1 MLVSL
6 EWLKDYVSTQDLVPE
21 ELAEKITRS
30 GIEVDAVIDRANGMD
45 KVVVG
50 HVVSK
55 EKHPEAD
62 KLNICQVDVGEAEPQ
77 QIICGAPNVDAGQK
91 VIVARPGAHLPGG
104 IKIKK
109 AKLRGHESNG
119 MICSLQELGVE
130 GKLVPK
136 AYAEGIY
143 VLPADAE
150 VGADAL
156 ALLGLRDTVLELG
169 LTPNRSDALS
179 MLGVA
184 YEVGAILSEEVKYP
198 EIAYNTSSEKAQDVL
213 KLRVEDLQANPMY
226 VAKVVK
232 NVKIAESPMWLQH
245 RLMAAGVRPHN
256 NVVDVTNYVLMEYGQ
271 PLHAFD
277 YDSLAT
283 GEIVVRKATEGEK
296 ITTLDEQE
304 RTLKATDLVITNGKE
319 PVAIAGVM
327 GGANSEVTETTTTV
341 VIESAYFDGLTVRQ
355 TSRNLGLRSDASAR
369 FEKGV
374 DQNRVVPAAE
384 RAVALLAE
392 LAGGEVLEGICIVDE
407 LDKTPARVVV
417 SPDFINERLGMKI
430 SLEDMLSILER
441 LKFGVEAANGLL
453 IIDAPTRRQDI
464 KIEED
469 IVEEI
474 ARLYGYDEI
483 PMTLLEG
490 ANQVGSLTPYQA
502 NRRVVRNYM
511 EGAGLYQAVTYSLT
525 SEALSQR
532 FALKAASVTR
542 LLMPMSEERSTL
554 RQSLIPHLIE
564 AAAYNVARKADSV
577 ALYEVGSVF
586 LGQSAVG
593 QPFEEEHV
601 AAVLTGKWLDHAWQG
616 EKKGVDFFVLK
627 GIIEGVVN
635 KLGLGNRIS
644 FVKAQVDGLHPG
656 RTASILLDGEQ
667 VGIIGGLH
675 PAEQKTWGVKDTY
688 VMEMN
693 LVALLDATA
702 NEAPLGYQ
710 PVPRFPAMSRD
721 IALVMDSATAAG
733 EVVAVIHSAGVKLLK
748 DIRVFDVYEG
758 EKMEAGK
765 KSVAF
770 SLTYFDPER
779 TLTDD
784 EVVAA
789 HNKVLK
795 AIATIEGTEV
805 R

>member
-6 EWLKDYVSTQDLVPE
+6 EWLKDYVNTQDLAPE

-30 GIEVDAVIDRANGMD
+30 GIEVDAVIDRASGMD

-119 MICSLQELGVE
+119 MICSLQELGIE

-150 VGADAL
+150 PGSDAL

-198 EIAYNTSSEKAQDVL
+198 EISYSTSSEKAEDVL

-232 NVKIAESPMWLQH
+232 NVKVAESPMWLQH

-256 NVVDVTNYVLMEYGQ
+256 NVVDVTNYILMEYGQ

-283 GEIVVRKATEGEK
+283 GEIVVRKATEGET
-296 ITTLDEQE
+296 ITTLDDQE
-304 RTLKATDLVITNGKE
+304 RTLKASDLVITNGKE
-319 PVAIAGVM
+319 PVAIAGIM

-355 TSRNLGLRSDASAR
+355 TSRELGLRSDASAR

-374 DQNRVVPAAE
+374 DPNRVLPAAE
-384 RAVALLAE
+384 RAAALLAE
-392 LAGGEVLEGICIVDE
+392 LAGGEVLEGTCIVDE

-430 SLEDMLSILER
+430 SLEEMLTILER
-441 LKFGVEAANGLL
+441 LKFDVEAANGML

-483 PMTLLEG
+483 PMTLPEG
-490 ANQVGSLTPYQA
+490 AQVGRLTPYQEK
-502 NRRVVRNYM
+502 RRVVRNFM
-511 EGAGLYQAVTYSLT
+511 ESAGLYQAVTYSLT

-532 FALKAASVTR
+532 FALKAEPVTR

-564 AAAYNVARKADSV
+564 AAAYNVARRADSV

-586 LGQSAVG
+586 LGKTSEEL
-593 QPFEEEHV
+593 PYEEEHV

-616 EKKGVDFFVLK
+616 EKKAVDFFVLK
-627 GIIEGVVN
+627 GVIEGVVG
-635 KLGLGNRIS
+635 KLGLGERIS
-644 FVKAQVDGLHPG
+644 FVKAEVDGLHPG

-675 PAEQKTWGVKDTY
+675 PAEEKAWGVKDTY

-693 LVALLDATA
+693 LVALLAA
-702 NEAPLGYQ
+702 SSNEAPLGYT

-721 IALVMDSATAAG
+721 IALVLDRATAAG
-733 EVVAVIHSAGVKLLK
+733 EVVSAIRAAKVKLLK
-748 DIRVFDVYEG
+748 DIRIFDVYEG
-758 EKMEAGK
+758 DKMEVGK

-779 TLTDD
+779 TLTDE

>member
-6 EWLKDYVSTQDLVPE
+6 EWLKDYVNTQDLASEV
-21 ELAEKITRS
+21 LAEKITRS
-30 GIEVDAVIDRANGMD
+30 GIEVDAVIDRASGME

-62 KLNICQVDVGEAEPQ
+62 KLNICQVDVGEAELQ

-143 VLPADAE
+143 VLPADATP
-150 VGADAL
+150 GADAL
-156 ALLGLRDTVLELG
+156 ELLGLRDTVLELG

-198 EIAYNTSSEKAQDVL
+198 EISYSTSSEKAEDVL
-213 KLRVEDLQANPMY
+213 KLRVEDAQANPMY

-256 NVVDVTNYVLMEYGQ
+256 NVVDVTNYILMEYGQ

-277 YDSLAT
+277 YDALAT

-296 ITTLDEQE
+296 ITTLDDQE
-304 RTLKATDLVITNGKE
+304 RTLKASDLVITNGKE

-327 GGANSEVTETTTTV
+327 GGANSEVTDNTTTV

-355 TSRNLGLRSDASAR
+355 TSRDLGLRSDASAR

-374 DQNRVVPAAE
+374 DPNRVIPAAE
-384 RAVALLAE
+384 RAAALLAE
-392 LAGGEVLEGICIVDE
+392 LAGGEVLEGTCIVDE
-407 LDKTPARVVV
+407 LDKSPARVVV

-430 SLEDMLSILER
+430 SLEDMLSILNR

-453 IIDAPTRRQDI
+453 IIDVPTRRQDI

-483 PMTLLEG
+483 PMTLPEG
-490 ANQVGSLTPYQA
+490 AQVGRLTPYQEK
-502 NRRVVRNYM
+502 RRVVRNFM

-525 SEALSQR
+525 SDALSQR
-532 FALKAASVTR
+532 FALKAEPVTR

-564 AAAYNVARKADSV
+564 AAAYNVARKADNV
-577 ALYEVGSVF
+577 ALYEIGSVF
-586 LGQSAVG
+586 LGQTAEEL
-593 QPFEEEHV
+593 PFEEEHV
-601 AAVLTGKWLDHAWQG
+601 AAVLTGKWVDHAWQG
-616 EKKGVDFFVLK
+616 EHKAVDFFVLK
-627 GIIEGVVN
+627 GIVEGVIG
-635 KLGLGNRIS
+635 KLGLSERIS
-644 FVKAQVDGLHPG
+644 FAKAEVDGLHPG

-675 PAEQKTWGVKDTY
+675 PAEEKAWGVKETY

-693 LVALLDATA
+693 LVALLEASS
-702 NEAPLGYQ
+702 NEAPLGYT

-721 IALVMDSATAAG
+721 IALVLDRATAAG
-733 EVVAVIHSAGVKLLK
+733 EVVSVIRAANVKLLK

-779 TLTDD
+779 TLTDE

>member
-6 EWLKDYVSTQDLVPE
+6 EWLKDYVNTQDLAPE
-21 ELAEKITRS
+21 QLAEKITRS

-50 HVVSK
+50 YVVSK

-62 KLNICQVDVGEAEPQ
+62 KLNICQVDVGETEPQ

-119 MICSLQELGVE
+119 MICSLQELGIE
-130 GKLVPK
+130 GKLVAK
-136 AYAEGIY
+136 AYSEGIY

-150 VGADAL
+150 VGSDAL
-156 ALLGLRDTVLELG
+156 AILGLRDTVLELG

-184 YEVGAILSEEVKYP
+184 YEVGAIFSEEVKYP
-198 EIAYNTSSEKAQDVL
+198 EISYSTSSEKAEDML

-232 NVKIAESPMWLQH
+232 NVKITESPMWLQN

-256 NVVDVTNYVLMEYGQ
+256 NVVDVTNYILMEYGQ

-296 ITTLDEQE
+296 ITTLDDQE

-327 GGANSEVTETTTTV
+327 GGSNSEVTESTTTV

-355 TSRNLGLRSDASAR
+355 TSRHLGLRSDASAR

-374 DQNRVVPAAE
+374 DPNRVLPAAE
-384 RAVALLAE
+384 RAAALLAE
-392 LAGGEVLEGICIVDE
+392 LAGGEVLEGTCIVDE
-407 LDKTPARVVV
+407 LDKSPARVVV

-453 IIDAPTRRQDI
+453 IVDAPTRRQDI

-483 PMTLLEG
+483 PMTLPEG
-490 ANQVGSLTPYQA
+490 ANQVGRLTPYQA
-502 NRRVVRNYM
+502 NRRVARNFM

-532 FALKAASVTR
+532 FALKAEPVTR

-554 RQSLIPHLIE
+554 RQSLLPHLIE
-564 AAAYNVARKADSV
+564 AAAYNVARKAETV

-586 LGQSAVG
+586 LGQSEEG
-593 QPFEEEHV
+593 QPYEEEHV

-616 EKKGVDFFVLK
+616 EKKAVDFFVLK
-627 GIIEGVVN
+627 GIVEGVIG
-635 KLGLGNRIS
+635 KLGLEDRIS
-644 FVKAQVDGLHPG
+644 FVKAEVDGLHPG

-693 LVALLDATA
+693 LVALLNATA
-702 NEAPLGYQ
+702 KEAPLAYT

-721 IALVMDSATAAG
+721 IALIMDRTTTAG
-733 EVVAVIHSAGVKLLK
+733 EVITAIRSAGVKLLK
-748 DIRVFDVYEG
+748 DVRVFDVYEG

-779 TLTDD
+779 TLTDE

>member
-6 EWLKDYVSTQDLVPE
+6 EWLKDYVNTQDLTPE
-21 ELAEKITRS
+21 EIAEKITRS
-30 GIEVDAVIDRANGMD
+30 GIEVDAVIDRANGME
-45 KVVVG
+45 KIVVG

-119 MICSLQELGVE
+119 MICSLQELGIE

-150 VGADAL
+150 PGADAL
-156 ALLGLRDTVLELG
+156 ALLGLRDIVLELD
-169 LTPNRSDALS
+169 LTANRSDAMS

-198 EIAYNTSSEKAQDVL
+198 EISYKTSSEKAEDFL

-256 NVVDVTNYVLMEYGQ
+256 NVVDITNYILMEYGQ

-277 YDSLAT
+277 YDSLET
-283 GEIVVRKATEGEK
+283 GEIVVRKALAGET
-296 ITTLDEQE
+296 ITTLDDQE
-304 RTLKATDLVITNGKE
+304 RTLKATDLVITNGVK

-341 VIESAYFDGLTVRQ
+341 VIESAYFNSATVRQ
-355 TSRNLGLRSDASAR
+355 TSRELGLRSDASAR

-374 DQNRVVPAAE
+374 DPNRIVPAAE
-384 RAVALLAE
+384 RAAALLAE
-392 LAGGEVLEGICIVDE
+392 LAGGEVLEGTCLVDE

-417 SPDFINERLGMKI
+417 SPDFVNGRLGMKI
-430 SLEDMLSILER
+430 SLEEMVAILER
-441 LKFGVEAANGLL
+441 LKFGVEAANGVL
-453 IIDAPTRRQDI
+453 IIDAPTRRGDI

-483 PMTLLEG
+483 PKTLPEG
-490 ANQVGSLTPYQA
+490 AQGGRLTPYQA
-502 NRRVVRNYM
+502 KRRVVRNFM

-525 SEALSQR
+525 SDALSQR
-532 FALKAASVTR
+532 FALKAEPVTR
-542 LLMPMSEERSTL
+542 LLKPMSEAHSTL

-564 AAAYNVARKADSV
+564 AAAYNVARKVDSV

-586 LGQSAVG
+586 LGQSAEG
-593 QPFEEEHV
+593 QPFEEEHI
-601 AAVLTGKWLDHAWQG
+601 AAVLTGKWVDHAWQG
-616 EKKGVDFFVLK
+616 EKKEVDFFVLK
-627 GIIEGVVN
+627 GVIEGVVD
-635 KLGLGNRIS
+635 KLGIAERLS
-644 FVKAQVDGLHPG
+644 FAKAEVAGLHPG

-667 VGIIGGLH
+667 VGLIGGLH
-675 PAEQKTWGVKDTY
+675 PAEQKAWGVKDTY
-688 VMEMN
+688 VMEIN
-693 LVALLDATA
+693 LVALLAA
-702 NEAPLGYQ
+702 SSVEAPLGYTAI
-710 PVPRFPAMSRD
+710 PRFPAMSRD
-721 IALVMDSATAAG
+721 IALVLNRETAAG
-733 EVVAVIHSAGVKLLK
+733 EVVSVIRAAGVKLLK
-748 DIRVFDVYEG
+748 EVNVFDVYEG

-770 SLTYFDPER
+770 SLTYFDAER
-779 TLTDD
+779 TLTDE

-795 AIATIEGTEV
+795 AIATIEGAEV

>member
-6 EWLKDYVSTQDLVPE
+6 EWLKDYVSTQGLAPE

-30 GIEVDAVIDRANGMD
+30 GIEVDAVIDRASGMD

-50 HVVSK
+50 YVVSK

-62 KLNICQVDVGEAEPQ
+62 KLNICQVDVGEEEPQ

-119 MICSLQELGVE
+119 MICSLQELGIE

-143 VLPADAE
+143 VLPAEAQ

-156 ALLGLRDTVLELG
+156 AVLGLRDTVLELG

-184 YEVGAILSEEVKYP
+184 YEVGAILSEEIKYP
-198 EIAYNTSSEKAQDVL
+198 EIAYSTSSEKAEDLL

-296 ITTLDEQE
+296 ITTLDDQE
-304 RTLKATDLVITNGKE
+304 RTLKATDLVITNGKG

-327 GGANSEVTETTTTV
+327 GGANSEVTASTTTV

-374 DQNRVVPAAE
+374 DPNRVVPAAE
-384 RAVALLAE
+384 RAAALLAE
-392 LAGGEVLEGICIVDE
+392 LAGGEVLEGTCIVDE
-407 LDKTPARVVV
+407 LDKAPARVVV

-483 PMTLLEG
+483 PMTLPEG
-490 ANQVGSLTPYQA
+490 ANQVGQLTSYQA
-502 NRRVVRNYM
+502 NRRVVRNFM

-525 SEALSQR
+525 SDALSQR
-532 FALKAASVTR
+532 FALKAEPVTR
-542 LLMPMSEERSTL
+542 LLMPMSEDRSTL

-586 LGQSAVG
+586 LGQTDEG
-593 QPFEEEHV
+593 LPYEEEHV

-616 EKKGVDFFVLK
+616 EKKEVDFFVLK
-627 GIIEGVVN
+627 GIIEGVIG
-635 KLGLGNRIS
+635 KLGLTERIA
-644 FVKAQVDGLHPG
+644 FVKTEVAGLHPG

-693 LVALLDATA
+693 LVALLQA
-702 NEAPLGYQ
+702 NASEAPLGYK

-721 IALVMDSATAAG
+721 IALVMDRATTAG
-733 EVVAVIHSAGVKLLK
+733 EVITAIRSAGVKLLK
-748 DIRVFDVYEG
+748 DIKVFDVYEG